1 MATNGYRKISSTNDS
16 SEKVGFVSHLLLRW
30 MNDVMVTGSQR
41 ALEERDFVA
50 LSIEN
55 ATRSVTDRLEKK
67 WKEEITNSTRK
78 KERPKLWKSVM
89 KTLTLGELSY
99 VVPSG
104 ILYGIGS
111 LVTPLLIGYLIF
123 MLMSPETH
131 KNHIL
136 HGSALA
142 AAIAINT
149 LVGSIAMQHQAYA
162 CEILGI
168 RLSNAI
174 KGLVYRKVSTGRV
187 VFFIMGAVHK
197 WGRKRSPL

>member
-50 LSIEN
+50 LSNEN

-78 KERPKLWKSVM
+78 EKRPKLWKSVM

-123 MLMSPETH
+123 MLM

-187 VFFIMGAVHK
+187 VFLKMGAVHK
-197 WGRKRSPL
+197 WGRKRSSL